1 MCKKP
6 SANAGV
12 CVFMIMILFLLCS
25 LSSVL
30 GDENLKR
37 ELVETTYNKEV
48 ISKYEE
54 IEQMKVLTLS
64 VLGTMQPAEVTS
76 ETESWVH
83 LVWQT
88 IDSFNEIQNF
98 SISKTP
104 EDHIKALSE
113 AYSLKQTLTI
123 LEDKAP
129 SSAIALLPKI
139 AIDRALT
146 EEAGYL
152 EDAATHESQT
162 KKRIEYLKESA
173 KAFHESGDISNFARL
188 DYEVK
193 ELSARYEADMRVAN
207 EMLSNAKC
215 LFSEGMQTQTSTLDS
230 FLKLKRIANEMLSN
244 AKCLFS
250 EGMQTLHSTLLL
262 PLDPFLKLKESKELV
277 SSALVIYEK
286 HNDEKLKEAYPLKN
300 SIEPEF
306 ADVVKE
312 MIWKL
317 ILYTVILFVIGAYV
331 LGSVS
336 KWRDD
341 LTDSRL
347 GNVLIK

>member
-1 MCKKP
+1 MLNLSRKKT
-6 SANAGV
+6 SAKVSAGV
-12 CVFMIMILFLLCS
+12 YVFIILLLFLLCS

-113 AYSLKQTLTI
+113 AYSLRQTI
-123 LEDKAP
+123 EELEDKAP
-129 SSAIALLPKI
+129 ESAIVLLPGI
-139 AIDRALT
+139 ALGRALT
-146 EEAGYL
+146 EEAEYL
-152 EDAATHESQT
+152 DKYKESQT

-193 ELSARYEADMRVAN
+193 ELSARYEADMRIAN
-207 EMLSNAKC
+207 EMFSNAEC
-215 LFSEGMQTQTSTLDS
+215 LFSEGMQIKTS
-230 FLKLKRIANEMLSN
+230 KP
-244 AKCLFS
+244 
-250 EGMQTLHSTLLL
+250 LL
-262 PLDPFLKLKESKELV
+262 PLDQFLKFKQSKKLA
-277 SSALVIYEK
+277 SRALVIYEK
-286 HNDEKLKEAYPLKN
+286 HNDEKTKEAVPLLEK
-300 SIEPEF
+300 SIEQF
-306 ADVVKE
+306 AKVVKE
-312 MIWKL
+312 MILKL
-317 ILYTVILFVIGAYV
+317 ILYTLILFVIGAYV
-331 LGSVS
+331 LRSVS

-347 GNVLIK
+347 GNVLVR